1 MINSRFAIFLLL
13 VGAVPGCLCHA
24 SGSQRQMWWGRS
36 FLNLT
41 QTSHLC
47 FEIPLEFQH
56 WCLLWLPVL
65 LSCAKTLWCAQ
76 MVTGDYRRSSDLRQI
91 EFNLW
96 PLEVSFLVGVAPVFH
111 QSLLILGRW
120 GPLSV
125 CAKWLLETP
134 RDGFFFCCCFTAWRK
149 KCLTVHNPVLSRFLD
164 INCGSF
170 WHCLPSQGLHTCSA
184 LCPDCSH

>member
-1 MINSRFAIFLLL
+1 MINSRFAIFLLH
-13 VGAVPGCLCHA
+13 VGAIPGCLCHA

-41 QTSHLC
+41 KTSHLC
-47 FEIPLEFQH
+47 IEIPLEFQH

-96 PLEVSFLVGVAPVFH
+96 SLEVSFLVGVFH

-120 GPLSV
+120 APLSPGCQV
-125 CAKWLLETP
+125 SPRNTQGWVFLLLLFYSLEEEM
-134 RDGFFFCCCFTAWRK
+134 
-149 KCLTVHNPVLSRFLD
+149 L
-164 INCGSF
+164 NCV
-170 WHCLPSQGLHTCSA
+170 
-184 LCPDCSH
+184 